1 MGRDLLLI
9 VVSVTLSAVAQVLFR
24 GGMMGAGEEGLSP
37 AALLHPAV
45 LGGVACYGVSVAMWL
60 YILTRVDVS
69 AAYPLASI
77 GFIVTAVAGWRLFG
91 ERLSEARLAGILLIC
106 VGVVLVSSSHRPG
119 RSP

>member
-1 MGRDLLLI
+1 MARDLLLI

-24 GGMMGAGEEGLSP
+24 GGMMGAAEGLTL
-37 AALLHPAV
+37 AAFSNPAV
-45 LGGVACYGVSVAMWL
+45 LAGVACYGVSVAMWL

-77 GFIVTAVAGWRLFG
+77 GFIVTAAAGWRLFG
-91 ERLSEARLAGILLIC
+91 ERLSEIRIAGILLIC
-106 VGVVLVSSSHRPG
+106 AGVVLVSYSHRPG